1 MFTPHSP
8 RLGDKIFRIP
18 RAKPLHLM
26 LPGEIKRHPV
36 NVSLSTVLHGFAAMI
51 VAGAALL
58 MLPFASNT
66 GTWTSPVDALFTST
80 SAVCVT
86 GLVVFDT
93 ADHFSLFGQIIILVL
108 IQLGGLGFMT
118 GATLFLMALGR
129 RIGLRERILIKESLG
144 EEVYGGLL
152 KLVLR
157 IVLFTLIAESIGAV
171 ILSFRFAASESVGVG
186 IWKGLFHSISAFN
199 CAGFDINGGFK
210 SLIDYQSDPVVLITI
225 AALIILGGISF
236 TVVQDII
243 RLHNFK
249 KLSVNSKLVI
259 VSTVILLGIGT
270 IIFFVAEYS
279 NVNTFA
285 EMPIL
290 QKLLNAF
297 FHAVTPRTAGF
308 STIDVSKMMTY
319 SLFFTILL
327 MFVGGAS
334 GSTAG
339 GIKVNTFGAITIILW
354 NIIQGKEH
362 PSAFGRE
369 FRIQDVF
376 RVLTIITLS
385 IGIIFLGVTILS
397 VTEKFSFLNIL
408 FEVVSAFGTVGLSTG
423 ITPDLSAAG
432 KIVIVLIMFVGRLG
446 PLTMALSLVQKRKP
460 TLYRYP
466 EESFKVG

>member
-1 MFTPHSP
+1 
-8 RLGDKIFRIP
+8 
-18 RAKPLHLM
+18 
-26 LPGEIKRHPV
+26 
-36 NVSLSTVLHGFAAMI
+36 
-51 VAGAALL
+51 
-58 MLPFASNT
+58 
-66 GTWTSPVDALFTST
+66 
-80 SAVCVT
+80 
-86 GLVVFDT
+86 
-93 ADHFSLFGQIIILVL
+93 
-108 IQLGGLGFMT
+108 
-118 GATLFLMALGR
+118 LGR

-171 ILSFRFAASESVGVG
+171 ILSFRFAASEPVGVG

-210 SLIDYQSDPVVLITI
+210 SLINYQSDPIVLLTI

-243 RLHNFK
+243 RLHSFHKFSMNT
-249 KLSVNSKLVI
+249 KLVI

-270 IIFFVAEYS
+270 IIFFIAEYS
-279 NVNTFA
+279 NADTFA
-285 EMPIL
+285 QLSLP

-308 STIDVSKMMTY
+308 STIDIGKMMTY

-327 MFVGGAS
+327 MFIGGAS

-339 GIKVNTFGAITIILW
+339 GIKVNTFGAITIMLW
-354 NIIQGKEH
+354 NILKGKEH

-385 IGIIFLGVTILS
+385 IGIIFMGVTILS
-397 VTEKFSFLNIL
+397 ITEKFSFLNIL

-432 KIVIVLIMFVGRLG
+432 KIVIILIMFVGRLG
-446 PLTMALSLVQKRKP
+446 PLTMALSLVQRRKP
-460 TLYRYP
+460 TLYRYL